1 MVEAAVSSIGQPEE
15 ISAKKNSV
23 QLVYS
28 PRDFSI
34 GGEEVRTVDQEHRVA
49 EALRKQLAKE
59 LSGLQITSVLA
70 KPEWSNTNLVFLTV
84 AR

>member
-1 MVEAAVSSIGQPEE
+1 MSQPRAEYVPKGGGGFEAQVVEAAVSSIGQPEE

-49 EALRKQLAKE
+49 EAL
-59 LSGLQITSVLA
+59 
-70 KPEWSNTNLVFLTV
+70 
-84 AR
+84 